1 MGNAIRGGTTIDGIP
16 RPSHSCRRV
25 SGLPEWPIGRYLR
38 CFTGSAAAAQKGCR
52 ADDIEWLHLLLVG
65 RGSIVMRRLFALMN
79 SHPTML
85 VINTYLKFAFACQ
98 CECDCEWLARG
109 EGATGNPICGWN
121 AMQTIEMS
129 VNCEMMALTM
139 NNSSRAL

>member
-1 MGNAIRGGTTIDGIP
+1 MQIIIRNICMGNALRGGTTIDGIP

-25 SGLPEWPIGRYLR
+25 SGQPEWPIGCYLR
-38 CFTGSAAAAQKGCR
+38 CFAGSAAAAQKGCR

-98 CECDCEWLARG
+98 CECDCDCEWRRG
-109 EGATGNPICGWN
+109 YRKSNLWLECYA
-121 AMQTIEMS
+121 
-129 VNCEMMALTM
+129 
-139 NNSSRAL
+139 NN